1 MNTDKCLAFMGINN
15 DFDRKKA
22 SIAILNVKSFF
33 QLKIDL
39 CVDSNKDSLINER
52 CVYHIFLKFLKDARS

>member
-1 MNTDKCLAFMGINN
+1 MGINN